1 MGKDSPTAIETLAS
15 WAADVPDQHTDRAY
29 SRARSALSDTVACN
43 LFGVDHEATR
53 IVRKVVMA
61 WGEGAS
67 TVIGIGRRVPA
78 PWAALVNG
86 TATHAHDLDDHE
98 LAAITH
104 PSAVLLPA
112 LLAVA
117 EERNASGREIL
128 DAYIVGLE
136 IITRIGEGVNM
147 PFYHRGWHATSTIGA
162 VGAAAACARL
172 MRLDAAAVAA
182 AIGIGTSMAAGCS
195 SQVGTMTKP
204 THAGLAAKAG
214 VVAASLAAAGMTSS
228 LGVLDAKWSSF
239 LSLYAGPEAKGFA
252 EPLAKLGKILAIEE
266 YGVVTKIYPCCGFI
280 HRPVDAILE
289 LRAIHDLTA
298 KEVQGITVTVPCRNM
313 DILVYPEPK
322 TDTQARFSMHYCVA
336 VALLMGQLT
345 AADFLPSALSRPEVR
360 ALIPLIELC
369 GHPLTSASLDPSTQE
384 PDVVTVHLKDGQTFS
399 KSVDHARGT
408 PALPLSEAETTAKF
422 EYCAAR
428 LSSTDRAAAWAA
440 LQHFETLNEVG
451 ELTRHLVIT

>member
-1 MGKDSPTAIETLAS
+1 MVNDNPTAIEALAS
-15 WAADVPDQHTDRAY
+15 WTVDVSDQHTDLAY
-29 SRARSALSDTVACN
+29 SRARSALSDTVACT
-43 LFGVDHEATR
+43 LFGADHEAAR
-53 IVRKVVMA
+53 IVRKAVMG

-67 TVIGIGRRVPA
+67 TVIGMGRRVPA

-86 TATHAHDLDDHE
+86 TAAHAHDLDDHE

-104 PSAVLLPA
+104 PSAVLVPA

-117 EERNASGREIL
+117 EERSASGRDIL

-136 IITRIGEGVNM
+136 VITRIGEGVNM

-172 MRLDAAAVAA
+172 MCLDVAAVAA
-182 AIGIGTSMAAGCS
+182 AIGIGTSMAAGCN
-195 SQVGTMTKP
+195 SQVGTTTKP

-214 VVAASLAAAGMTSS
+214 VIAASLAAAGMTSS

-266 YGVVTKIYPCCGFI
+266 YGVVTKIYPCCGFV

-289 LRAIHDLTA
+289 LRATHGLTV
-298 KEVQGITVTVPCRNM
+298 KEVQGITVTIPCRNM
-313 DILVYPEPK
+313 DILIYPEPR

-336 VALLMGQLT
+336 VALLTGRLM
-345 AADFLPSALSRPEVR
+345 AADFLPSALIRSEVR
-360 ALIPLIELC
+360 SLIPLIELR

-384 PDVVTVHLKDGQTFS
+384 PDVVTVHLKDGRTLS

-408 PALPLSEAETTAKF
+408 PELPLSEAETTAKF
-422 EYCAAR
+422 EYCAAQ
-428 LSSTDRAAAWAA
+428 LSTADRAAAWAA
-440 LQHFETLNEVG
+440 LQRFETLDEVG
-451 ELTRHLVIT
+451 ELTRHLVID